1 MKQHIIL
8 VLWCLF
14 LIPIVLSGQSFIQ
27 KQNTML
33 KLSEDETFNFEMLRV
48 LGMSRTYG
56 SDIAEVLTVA
66 GKVIPG
72 DFESWY
78 REFVTLANHINA
90 TLPDSSHPVS
100 LKNAL
105 FRAANY
111 YRTADFFLHGNPGDP
126 RIDEVWVKQRACF
139 DKAISLMEVPGER
152 IEIEAAGFRVPAII
166 YRPSGD
172 NMPRPT
178 LLLCNGYDG
187 SQEEMLH
194 VFGFGALER
203 GFNVV
208 TFEGPGQPTV
218 VREQKLGFIA
228 EWEKVVT
235 PVVDYCQNLDYVDND
250 KIVLLGYSFG
260 GFLAPRA
267 AAYEHRLAAVAC
279 VDGLFDIYKAFSQS
293 FPPQLRQL
301 HDQKNQAAFD
311 GIVLRAMKEADNIKL
326 RWGVEQGCWAFCT
339 ESPYEF
345 LEKTRAMNMDGIVEN
360 IACPVLVCDAEEDHF
375 FAGQPKQLVEALGAK
390 ATYMTFSAEN
400 SAQEHC
406 HVGATDFTTAKV
418 MDWIEE
424 ILELNKHKR

>member
-1 MKQHIIL
+1 MKRHVISFL
-8 VLWCLF
+8 CCLF
-14 LIPIVLSGQSFIQ
+14 LAPLVLFAQFTQ
-27 KQNTML
+27 KQETML
-33 KLSEDETFNFEMLRV
+33 KLSKDETFNFEMLRV

-66 GKVIPG
+66 GRVIPG

-78 REFVTLANHINA
+78 REFVALANHINA
-90 TLPDSSHPVS
+90 TLPDSTHPVS

-111 YRTADFFLHGNPGDP
+111 YRTADFFLHGNPADP
-126 RIDEVWVKQRACF
+126 RIDRVWTKQRVCF
-139 DKAISLMEVPGER
+139 DKAISLMEMPGER
-152 IEIEAAGFRVPAII
+152 IEIEAVGFHIPAVI
-166 YRPSGD
+166 YRPSAD
-172 NMPRPT
+172 NKPRPT

-235 PVVDYCQNLDYVDND
+235 PVVDFCQNQNYMDND

-279 VDGLFDIYKAFSQS
+279 VDGLFDIYKAFSRG
-293 FPPQLRQL
+293 FPPALQKL
-301 HDQKNQAAFD
+301 HDEKNREAFD
-311 GIVLRAMKEADNIKL
+311 NIVRNAMKDKDNVQL
-326 RWGVEQGCWAFCT
+326 RWGIEQGCWAFCT
-339 ESPYEF
+339 DSPYEF
-345 LEKTRAMNMDGIVEN
+345 LERTRAMSMEGITGN
-360 IACPVLVCDAEEDHF
+360 ITCPVLVCEAAEDHL
-375 FAGQPKQLVEALGAK
+375 FAGQPRQLAEALGVK
-390 ATYMTFSAEN
+390 ATYMNFTAED

-406 HVGATDFTTAKV
+406 HIGATDFAAAKI

-424 ILELNKHKR
+424 IIL

>member
-1 MKQHIIL
+1 
-8 VLWCLF
+8 
-14 LIPIVLSGQSFIQ
+14 
-27 KQNTML
+27 ML
-33 KLSEDETFNFEMLRV
+33 KLSTDETFNFEILRV
-48 LGMSRTYG
+48 LGMARTYG

-66 GKVIPG
+66 GKIIPC

-78 REFVTLANHINA
+78 REFVALADHVSS
-90 TLPDSSHPVS
+90 TLPDPMHPVS

-111 YRTADFFLHGNPGDP
+111 YRTADFFLHGNPDDP
-126 RIDEVWVKQRACF
+126 RIDEIWTKQRVCF
-139 DKAISLMEVPGER
+139 DKAIFLMKIPCER
-152 IEIEAAGFRVPAII
+152 IEIKSVGFRIPAVI
-166 YRPSGD
+166 YKPSSD
-172 NMPRPT
+172 NKPRPT

-203 GFNVV
+203 GFNVI

-235 PVVDYCQNLDYVDND
+235 PVVDYCMNLDYVDNN

-260 GFLAPRA
+260 GFLAPKA
-267 AAYEHRLAAVAC
+267 AAYEHRLAAIAC
-279 VDGLFDIYKAFSQS
+279 VDGLFDIYKIFSQN
-293 FPPQLRQL
+293 FPPALRKL
-301 HDQKNQAAFD
+301 HDEKNKEAFD
-311 GIVLRAMKEADNIKL
+311 DIVLKAMKDKDNVKL

-339 ESPYEF
+339 DSPYEF
-345 LEKTRAMNMDGIVEN
+345 LEKNRVMSMDGIAGN
-360 IACPVLVCDAEEDHF
+360 ITCPVLVCDAEEDHF
-375 FAGQPKQLVEALGAK
+375 FAGQPRQLADSLGAK
-390 ATYMTFSAEN
+390 ATFMHLTSED

-424 ILELNKHKR
+424 IIGQNIY